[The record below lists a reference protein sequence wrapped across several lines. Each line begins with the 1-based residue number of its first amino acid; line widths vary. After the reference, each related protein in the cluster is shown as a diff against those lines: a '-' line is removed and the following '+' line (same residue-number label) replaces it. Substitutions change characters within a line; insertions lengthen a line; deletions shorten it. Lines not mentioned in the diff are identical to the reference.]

1 MPKKHLLSPPGVINP
16 QYNHA
21 VNANDDE
28 DHLDPMYQTLN
39 NKVTKKSSQ
48 QISHLGKYVQI
59 SWYYDTNP
67 KK

>member
-39 NKVTKKSSQ
+39 NKVTIKSKDSALN
-48 QISHLGKYVQI
+48 ICALNMRSLTI
-59 SWYYDTNP
+59 
-67 KK
+67 